1 MNKTVKKIIIGSG
14 ITASALAVAG
24 AVSYIITNKL
34 VKVALDREDPLKMK
48 KSIQLRIA
56 DCYRGKTKKQRM

>member
-14 ITASALAVAG
+14 ITASALAAAG

-48 KSIQLRIA
+48 NP
-56 DCYRGKTKKQRM
+56 YRKFQARKKRKKA